1 MFTSGSRIILMAG
14 LLLLLSACSGLSTE
28 TEQSDQNAAGSGLDA
43 TPLLSTE
50 QALTTQE
57 IPDTGIG
64 AGSDTA
70 SPTLPQ
76 DATPESASQ
85 TGEPDKL
92 PQLSCSPPAQPTP
105 GLTEGP
111 YYKDGSPRRPSLYD
125 EGMRG
130 QLLVLTGYVLTTDCQ
145 PVANA
150 WLDFWQANANGMYDN
165 AGYILRGHQYTDENG
180 YYELTTVVPGIYSGR
195 TEHIHFKVQAPGG
208 EVITSQLFFP
218 NSDNNQQD
226 GIFDPALLVLV
237 TSDEAGM
244 MQASF
249 NIIVP

>member
-1 MFTSGSRIILMAG
+1 MRLAAG
-14 LLLLLSACSGLSTE
+14 LLVLLGMLSACGKAPNPGEAPQSSPVSESPVL
-28 TEQSDQNAAGSGLDA
+28 EQ

-50 QALTTQE
+50 EALATKE
-57 IPDTGIG
+57 IPNTG
-64 AGSDTA
+64 
-70 SPTLPQ
+70 
-76 DATPESASQ
+76 SASQ
-85 TGEPDKL
+85 TGEPGSL
-92 PQLSCSPPAQPTP
+92 PQLTCSPPAAPTP
-105 GLTEGP
+105 ELTEGP
-111 YYKDGSPRRPSLYD
+111 YYKEGSPKRPSLYD

-130 QLLVLTGYVLTTDCQ
+130 KLLVLTGYVLTSDCQ

-180 YYELTTVVPGIYSGR
+180 YYELTTVVPGVYTGR

-218 NSDNNQQD
+218 SSDNNQQD

-237 TSDEAGM
+237 TSDDTGM

-249 NIIVP
+249 NIILP